1 MKCLVDADFLVYEL
15 GFRGQFL
22 DEDTGEI
29 VVRDFDFVSE
39 LLEQKIKEIEGE
51 CWADEPSTLYL
62 TNDSTLNRL
71 NNRHR
76 KSQGLAPMEYKENF
90 RMSLAKSKPYKGTR
104 KADKPFHRDN
114 IRAHMLD
121 NYDCVVANGMEAD
134 DMLAVH
140 QTQAPPLTTIICTR
154 DKDLRMV
161 EGMHFGWPCGKQP
174 QFGPKRVDKLG
185 ELQYDS
191 GKNKLTGTGSKFFY
205 SQVLTGDTTDNY
217 SGLPRCGPKRAFELL
232 EGGESERDLFEAV
245 SGAYRDKLGDGW
257 EEQMLEQAQL
267 AWMVVELD
275 SSSNPVMWEMPAFF
289 DEDRMDIIGR
299 NGNDGEHYG
308 AE

>member
-1 MKCLVDADFLVYEL
+1 MKCLIDADVLVYEL
-15 GFRGQFL
+15 GFSGQFID
-22 DEDTGEI
+22 DESEELVI
-29 VVRDFDFVSE
+29 RDFDFVAE

-62 TNDSTLNRL
+62 TNDNTLNRL

-76 KSQGLAPMEYKENF
+76 KSQGLEPLVYTPNF
-90 RMSLAKSKPYKGTR
+90 RVAIAKAKPYKGTR
-104 KADKPFHRDN
+104 KGEKPFHRDN
-114 IRAHMLD
+114 IRAHMLA

-161 EGMHFGWPCGKQP
+161 EGMHYGWPCGKQL

-185 ELQYDS
+185 ELSYVN
-191 GKNKLTGTGSKFFY
+191 GKLKGTGSKFFF
-205 SQVLTGDTTDNY
+205 SQLITGDSVDNIP
-217 SGLPRCGPKRAFELL
+217 GLPRGGPALAYQLLDGERSEADMFRAVA
-232 EGGESERDLFEAV
+232 ER
-245 SGAYRDKLGDGW
+245 YRDKFGDDW
-257 EEQMLEQAQL
+257 EGQMKEQAQL
-267 AWMVVELD
+267 LWMCTELHED
-275 SSSNPVMWEMPAFF
+275 GSPVMWEMPSLF